1 MEEKINVVEILKDKP
16 VNTKLWSPLFGD
28 VYTSSI
34 CSEDTIIIVNHHA
47 ESSSFYNNGKYFNH
61 AEAEPLLFPSNEMRD
76 WSKFAWKKGDILVN
90 KDAEVHIIFDGFK
103 DDTYKTFHGHYYLW
117 EEEGSIVNFEENED
131 YMQTSEFYKA
141 NKEEAQTYINTIE
154 ERLGGK
160 LNRESL
166 KVEKT
171 QPEFKD
177 GDIAFADYG
186 NRQDVFIVSDKTDLS
201 EGYSSFISLDL
212 SSLTLSM
219 GYRTCFFKKD
229 LCKLRLAT
237 DSEKK
242 QLFSALEKE
251 GKAWDA
257 EKKQIVDLKPK
268 CEFKPM
274 DLCLMKYIGQYNNR
288 GWELCQYAYTEH
300 RVSSSGEHRDFY
312 HSVGGEIY
320 AECIPYNEDTK
331 HLLGTKTEWKG
342 GEQ

>member
-1 MEEKINVVEILKDKP
+1 MKEKINIAEILRDKP
-16 VNTKLWSPLFGD
+16 VNTKLYSPLFSEVFFSHVSGGSIA
-28 VYTSSI
+28 VEHRGGTSLFF
-34 CSEDTIIIVNHHA
+34 
-47 ESSSFYNNGKYFNH
+47 SSGKFYDYDG
-61 AEAEPLLFPSNEMRD
+61 AEPLLFPSKEMRD

-160 LNRESL
+160 LNMETL
-166 KVEKT
+166 EIENA

-177 GDIAFADYG
+177 GDIITFKDRIIIIYNNSIEKYP
-186 NRQDVFIVSDKTDLS
+186 NRTEIYYHACLK
-201 EGYSSFISLDL
+201 EGELTVNEYLMSCGFGEGWYSS
-212 SSLTLSM
+212 TEE
-219 GYRTCFFKKD
+219 
-229 LCKLRLAT
+229 
-237 DSEKK
+237 EKQ
-242 QLFSALEKE
+242 QLFDALTKK

-268 CEFKPM
+268 CELKPFDRCIWKIRNCEGSIWRASFVSYVDEYGATPM
-274 DLCLMKYIGQYNNR
+274 D
-288 GWELCQYAYTEH
+288 
-300 RVSSSGEHRDFY
+300 VSIDEDL
-312 HSVGGEIY
+312 VNLI
-320 AECIPYNEDTK
+320 ILPYNDQTK
-331 HLLGTKTEWKG
+331 LLVGTTDEWEG